1 MLMPPIKHKSWNA
14 ALGSTVLITLILAF
28 LTTQRN
34 NPYIQRA
41 VNYHGYVRYV
51 CTLQGSGQIPDGPT
65 PLTSGP
71 YRAATMLGI
80 TIPTY
85 KREDD
90 QDGSGEVEERDAL
103 AEQTVN
109 NFCSAHHAN
118 R

>member
-1 MLMPPIKHKSWNA
+1 MPPIKSNSWNS
-14 ALGSTVLITLILAF
+14 ALGPAVLIALLLAF
-28 LTTQRN
+28 LTMQRN

-85 KREDD
+85 KRE
-90 QDGSGEVEERDAL
+90 GVSSGEAAERDAL

-109 NFCSAHHAN
+109 SFCSAHHAN